1 MTNHSIVKVCLFG
14 LLSTYLFPSKLIA
27 QGLPGTIKSYEDD
40 RIKVVVQDCSRKQ
53 QDLLCQAT
61 LMSKSSD
68 RTVEL
73 NGSTIKIVD
82 AEGNEYYPSNLR
94 IANRTSENNS
104 IKTDLIENVPF
115 KATFTFSKVPASLTQ
130 IVLLQV
136 PLGATIGSAAK
147 FRNFSIVDS
156 RFVREV
162 STSPENL
169 RQRSSAPPS
178 DGRNTTTPKP
188 VKTSIAPTK
197 STNSDSETNI
207 ENISVCPDNTK
218 ILYRATSKS
227 YLLYICGTKNPTHY
241 VGMSKD
247 STQGITLRL
256 RYFDRTQFSADNG
269 DTNYTIAANRLVIR
283 KDNKVIYQ
291 EKIQVLQAL
300 PGTTIAEE
308 TIPQSKPR
316 KKSPSAANNG
326 QNRSSTSQ
334 PVPKIKRQTTNAE

>member
-1 MTNHSIVKVCLFG
+1 MTNNSIVKVCLFG

-40 RIKVVVQDCSRKQ
+40 RIKVVVQDCSHKQ
-53 QDLLCQAT
+53 QDLVCQAT

-68 RTVEL
+68 RTVDL

-82 AEGNEYYPSNLR
+82 GEGNEYYPSSLR
-94 IANRTSENNS
+94 VANRTSENNS

-115 KATFTFSKVPASLTQ
+115 KASFTFSKVPASLTQ

-136 PLGATIGSAAK
+136 PLGSTIGTTAK
-147 FRNFSIVDS
+147 FRNFSIADRASTPSNSS
-156 RFVREV
+156 RNA
-162 STSPENL
+162 TI
-169 RQRSSAPPS
+169 
-178 DGRNTTTPKP
+178 PKP
-188 VKTSIAPTK
+188 VKTSVAPTK
-197 STNSDSETNI
+197 STNSDSEASI
-207 ENISVCPDNTK
+207 ENTSVCPDNTK

-308 TIPQSKPR
+308 TIPQRKPR
-316 KKSPSAANNG
+316 KKSPSAANNS
-326 QNRSSTSQ
+326 QNGNSTSQ
-334 PVPKIKRQTTNAE
+334 TAPKLKRQTTNAE